1 MHAETWQQPPTWPD
15 LGPLDADQSLLT
27 GSLEADAAGGT

>member
-1 MHAETWQQPPTWPD
+1 MAAASTWPD
-15 LGPLDADQSLLT
+15 LNPLDADQSLLT